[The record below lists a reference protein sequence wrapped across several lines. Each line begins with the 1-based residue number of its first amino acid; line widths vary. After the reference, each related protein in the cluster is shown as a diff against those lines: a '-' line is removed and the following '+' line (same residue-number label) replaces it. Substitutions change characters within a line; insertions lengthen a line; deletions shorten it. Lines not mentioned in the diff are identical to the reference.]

1 MLDILQEALNTT
13 VSTMTTVFL
22 MLFLTGIMTEMG
34 LFHRA
39 SFIAR
44 PLTSLSRLPAISAST
59 FVVSLGSVL
68 AANTMTARLKDEGIL
83 TDRQAFLSALMNTVP
98 VYFREMFTYQLA
110 FVIPVLGLF
119 VGGAYAIIFSATGII
134 KLLIVMII
142 GRRYLGED
150 SIAFE
155 GTIKSPPKK
164 SILQAAK
171 GSLAGE
177 IPIFLRMAG
186 IFFIMTFLILYLNE
200 IGFLSSLDAVPL
212 AHLFQVPP
220 ETIIPLTIFVASPK
234 AGMSL
239 LGPMIQNGNLSEAK
253 ALIVLMLGSMFMLP
267 FIALRSQ
274 VPTYASV
281 FGMRMGFSLVAV
293 STVISI
299 LVRLIVLCLLIM
311 IQC

>member
-22 MLFLTGIMTEMG
+22 MLFLTGMMSEMG
-34 LFHRA
+34 LFHRV

-59 FVVSLGSVL
+59 FVISFGSAL
-68 AANTMTARLKDEGIL
+68 AANTMTARLKEEGLL
-83 TDRQAFLSALMNTVP
+83 TNRQAFLSALMNTVP

-110 FVIPVLGLF
+110 FVIPVLGIF

-134 KLLIVMII
+134 KLLIVVFF
-142 GRRYLGED
+142 GRRYLVEN
-150 SIAFE
+150 SIALE
-155 GTIKSPPKK
+155 GTIKPPPKK

-177 IPIFLRMAG
+177 ITIFFRMAG
-186 IFFIMTFLILYLNE
+186 IFFMMTFLILYLDE
-200 IGFLSSLDAVPL
+200 IGVLASLDAVPL
-212 AHLFQVPP
+212 SHFFQVPP

-281 FGMRMGFSLVAV
+281 FGMRMGFSLVAI

-299 LVRLIVLCLLIM
+299 LVRLIVLCLMIM
-311 IQC
+311 IQ